1 MPQIDLANIKTRLVG
16 CGAVMTVGQVLS
28 SVLGGLGAAA
38 ATAIGGPIAV
48 VGVSVLATI
57 AASLTGNL
65 LASDIG
71 NKIVDR
77 LAKNKHILDNHD
89 LTRAA
94 GEAIGYILKSVARS
108 TELKELAE
116 SKHLPDPK
124 KALNELAEE
133 SITYWLNINTEITEQ

>member
-1 MPQIDLANIKTRLVG
+1 MI
-16 CGAVMTVGQVLS
+16 VGQVIS
-28 SVLGGLGAAA
+28 SVLGGLGADAA
-38 ATAIGGPIAV
+38 AGMIGGPIAV
-48 VGVSVLATI
+48 VGVSALSAI
-57 AASLTGNL
+57 AASLAGDL
-65 LASDIG
+65 VSADIG